1 MRPRADRCS
10 VCGFGPLMAASSRTG
25 RRRYSRSVDH
35 APPVDDARIAQGLRE
50 RDESVFAMLMREYNA
65 SLLRVAQIYVTS
77 RAVAEEVVQETWLAV
92 LNGID
97 RFEARSSLKTWIF
110 RILTNIAKTR
120 AQREGRTLPFSALE
134 RPDAVPEPAVG
145 PERFLPPEHERWPG
159 HWASKPEPWPEERLL
174 AGETREIIERAIEQL
189 PPSQR
194 AVISLRD
201 VEGWSSDETRNALGL
216 TETNQRVLLH
226 RARSKV
232 RQALEDY
239 FSERQ

>member
-1 MRPRADRCS
+1 ME
-10 VCGFGPLMAASSRTG
+10 
-25 RRRYSRSVDH
+25 H
-35 APPVDDARIAQGLRE
+35 AVLVDDAKLVEALRAGDE
-50 RDESVFAMLMREYNA
+50 RVFEQLTREYHA
-65 SLLRVAQIYVTS
+65 ALMRVAQIYVTS
-77 RAVAEEVVQETWLAV
+77 RAVAEEVVQETWVGV

-97 RFEARSSLKTWIF
+97 RFEARSSLKTWTF

-145 PERFLPPEHERWPG
+145 PERFLAPDHERWPG
-159 HWASKPEPWPEERLL
+159 HWASRPEPWPEERLI
-174 AGETREIIERAIEQL
+174 AAETRRVVEGAIEGL
-189 PPSQR
+189 PPAQR

-201 VEGWSSDETRNALGL
+201 VEGWSSDETCNALGL

-239 FSERQ
+239 LSEAA

>member
-1 MRPRADRCS
+1 
-10 VCGFGPLMAASSRTG
+10 VEHAAL
-25 RRRYSRSVDH
+25 
-35 APPVDDARIAQGLRE
+35 VDDARLVEGLRAGDE
-50 RDESVFAMLMREYNA
+50 RVFEQLTREHHAALM
-65 SLLRVAQIYVTS
+65 RVAQIYVTS
-77 RAVAEEVVQETWLAV
+77 RAVAEEVVQETWLGV

-134 RPDAVPEPAVG
+134 RPDAVPEAAVE
-145 PERFLPPEHERWPG
+145 PERFLPPDHERWPG
-159 HWASKPEPWPEERLL
+159 HWTSRPQAWPEDRVL
-174 AGETREIIERAIEQL
+174 AGETRRIVEQAIEAL
-189 PPSQR
+189 PPAQR

-201 VEGWSSDETRNALGL
+201 VEGWSSGETCNALGL

-232 RQALEDY
+232 RRALEDY
-239 FSERQ
+239 LSEDL